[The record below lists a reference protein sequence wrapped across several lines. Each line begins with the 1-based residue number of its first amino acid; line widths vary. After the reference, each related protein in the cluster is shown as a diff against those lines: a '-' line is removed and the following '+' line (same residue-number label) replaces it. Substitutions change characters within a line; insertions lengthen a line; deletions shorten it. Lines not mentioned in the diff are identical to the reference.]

1 MGNTGPMV
9 YPTYQ
14 QMNQQQQQQQRGM
27 MAQPN
32 QMQPMQNTAGIVVQ
46 NQEPLTPAMLASAP
60 PQEQKQMLGERL
72 YPLIQR
78 ICKEPDVTGK
88 ITGKLIAGVLSAM
101 NEDLTLPINSGMM
114 LEMDNAELLMMFENE
129 ELLQAKVN
137 EATSVLNTSKP

>member
-1 MGNTGPMV
+1 MMGNAGPMV

-32 QMQPMQNTAGIVVQ
+32 QMQSMQQNTAGIVVQ

-78 ICKEPDVTGK
+78 ICNEQEVTGK
-88 ITGKLIAGVLSAM
+88 ITGMSIVGVPGS
-101 NEDLTLPINSGMM
+101 EQSG
-114 LEMDNAELLMMFENE
+114 A
-129 ELLQAKVN
+129 
-137 EATSVLNTSKP
+137 

>member
-1 MGNTGPMV
+1 MT
-9 YPTYQ
+9 
-14 QMNQQQQQQQRGM
+14 
-27 MAQPN
+27 QPN
-32 QMQPMQNTAGIVVQ
+32 QMPPMQNTAGIVVQ

-88 ITGKLIAGVLSAM
+88 ITG
-101 NEDLTLPINSGMM
+101 MM

-137 EATSVLNTSKP
+137 EATSVLNTSKQ